1 MKQYKSFSDLKN
13 NAKEKLTGK
22 YGSALAVSTLMPIS
36 FVFVVLFPL
45 FMTTLAPYIIITE
58 TTDNGLSDA
67 SIVVFLLLCYLTLII
82 GGILTYMLRSGIT
95 LFFLKTACK
104 QHGTL
109 SDLFFGFI
117 WQFKKSLVYSV
128 ISSLMFHIIML
139 PFEFFLLAIICGV
152 HTSFTFTA
160 VTLSFTLGM
169 LIYKPLELGLSQYYF
184 LLLDF
189 PKQKAS
195 ELLKMS
201 RHIMKGHKWRF
212 FLLRLSFLPL
222 QLLSVISLGVGFLWV
237 IPYQK
242 MTYSLFFLDLMNPE
256 IVAEPVLVPQEPLN
270 GI

>member
-22 YGSALAVSTLMPIS
+22 YGSALAVSTLMPFS

-45 FMTTLAPYIIITE
+45 FMTTLAPFIIITE

-128 ISSLMFHIIML
+128 ISSLMFHVIML
-139 PFEFFLLAIICGV
+139 PFEFFLLAIICEV

-189 PKQKAS
+189 PKHKAS

-201 RHIMKGHKWRF
+201 MHIMKGHKWRF

-222 QLLSVISLGVGFLWV
+222 QLLCVLSLGVGFLWV

-256 IVAEPVLVPQEPLN
+256 IVAETPQ
-270 GI
+270 